1 MSDDS
6 NDGFENDSNYVLY
19 KNRPEWND
27 VTPVKQDD
35 GPDAIVAIDY
45 SEVCR

>member
-6 NDGFENDSNYVLY
+6 NDEFECDKDYVLY
-19 KNRPEWND
+19 KNRPEWKD
-27 VTPVKQDD
+27 VTPVQQDD

-45 SEVCR
+45 TEVCT